1 MLVWLGYSL
10 YLEGIVFL
18 LIDFTEGMDDDDAEE
33 AKAVIETAFFV
44 G

>member
-18 LIDFTEGMDDDDAEE
+18 LIDFTADMNDEDAEQ